1 MECLRVLCMAYSMIN
16 VIQEVNARENISLN
30 MRIGVHTGD
39 IIAGITGK
47 DVVRYD
53 IYGPSVLVANKMESN
68 GTPGKVNVS
77 EVTKEL
83 LERVTGGV
91 LEYEFNKVIE
101 AKGIGKQYNSYFV
114 KVLDSAQLFQLIT
127 D

>member
-1 MECLRVLCMAYSMIN
+1 M
-16 VIQEVNARENISLN
+16 
-30 MRIGVHTGD
+30 
-39 IIAGITGK
+39 
-47 DVVRYD
+47 
-53 IYGPSVLVANKMESN
+53 LVANKMESN